1 MTMKKFSLLFFLM
14 AMVVTWSAC
23 NRTETYAEQKERE
36 RNAVNAYLVKEGVH
50 VIDETTFKNQN
61 YTTDLERNEFVL
73 FESTGVYMQILNE
86 GCGEKL
92 KDGETATVLCRFS
105 ERNLLTDTLQLS
117 NNVFGWSAVVD
128 KMYVTKNG
136 ITYTASFD
144 TSSSVMY
151 RTYSSASVPAG
162 WLVPLTYIKLGRPST
177 AEEDVALVKL
187 IVPHTQGQSNAAS
200 SVYPCLYELS
210 YQRGR

>member
-1 MTMKKFSLLFFLM
+1 
-14 AMVVTWSAC
+14 
-23 NRTETYAEQKERE
+23 
-36 RNAVNAYLVKEGVH
+36 
-50 VIDETTFKNQN
+50 
-61 YTTDLERNEFVL
+61 
-73 FESTGVYMQILNE
+73 
-86 GCGEKL
+86 
-92 KDGETATVLCRFS
+92 
-105 ERNLLTDTLQLS
+105 
-117 NNVFGWSAVVD
+117 
-128 KMYVTKNG
+128 MYVTKNG

>member
-1 MTMKKFSLLFFLM
+1 M

>member
-1 MTMKKFSLLFFLM
+1 MKKFSLLFFLM

-23 NRTETYAEQKERE
+23 NSTETYAEQKERE

-128 KMYVTKNG
+128 KMYVTKSG

>member
-1 MTMKKFSLLFFLM
+1 MKKFSLLFFLM

>member
-1 MTMKKFSLLFFLM
+1 MKKFSLLFFLM

-177 AEEDVALVKL
+177 ADEDVALVKL

>member
-1 MTMKKFSLLFFLM
+1 MKKFSLLLFLM

-177 AEEDVALVKL
+177 ADEDVALVKL

>member
-1 MTMKKFSLLFFLM
+1 M
-14 AMVVTWSAC
+14 
-23 NRTETYAEQKERE
+23 TYAEQKERE

>member
-1 MTMKKFSLLFFLM
+1 MKKFSLLLFLM